1 MKILVTGGSGMVG
14 RSLKEHIKYFYH
26 NLQDNFIFLSSK
38 DCDLTDYNKL
48 YKIIDKHQPDIVIH
62 LAANVGGLYK
72 NLKNNIGM
80 FNQNLLMNLNIFDI
94 CHFCDVKK
102 LITIGSTCIFP
113 DKTSYPLKEN
123 MLHNGEPHSSNYGYS
138 FAKRMLDVMTT
149 LYNKNSSMDC
159 IHLIP
164 CNLYGKY
171 DNFNLENSHVIPG
184 LIHKFYL
191 AKINNIDMKI
201 KGTGIAKR
209 QFLFVDDFCDII
221 CKCIFNDINQ
231 KTIIVCPSKEYTIKD
246 IVNKIKKCMD
256 FKNNIIY
263 QPQFSDGQLK
273 KTASNDIL
281 KKVFGD
287 IKFTS
292 ISDGLNETIH
302 WFIDNYKF
310 VRK

>member
-14 RSLKEHIKYFYH
+14 SSLKEHIKYFYH
-26 NLQDNFIFLSSK
+26 KLQDNFLFLSSS
-38 DCDLTDYNKL
+38 DYNL
-48 YKIIDKHQPDIVIH
+48 LNYDDVYILFNQYEPDIVIH

-72 NLKNNIGM
+72 NLNDNINM
-80 FNQNLLMNLNIFDI
+80 FQDNLLMNMNIFKACYKFNI
-94 CHFCDVKK
+94 KK

-191 AKINNIDMKI
+191 AKINNTDIKI
-201 KGTGIAKR
+201 KGSGIAKR

-221 CKCIFNDINQ
+221 CKCIFNNIQQ
-231 KTIIVCPSKEYTIKD
+231 KSIIVCPTKEYSIKD
-246 IVNKIKKCMD
+246 IVNKISKIID
-256 FKNNIIY
+256 FKNKIIY
-263 QPQFSDGQLK
+263 QKNFSDGQIK
-273 KTASNDIL
+273 KTACNDTL
-281 KKVFGD
+281 CKQFGD
-287 IKFTS
+287 INFTS
-292 ISDGLNETIH
+292 VNDGLNETIH
-302 WFIDNYKF
+302 WFLENYKN